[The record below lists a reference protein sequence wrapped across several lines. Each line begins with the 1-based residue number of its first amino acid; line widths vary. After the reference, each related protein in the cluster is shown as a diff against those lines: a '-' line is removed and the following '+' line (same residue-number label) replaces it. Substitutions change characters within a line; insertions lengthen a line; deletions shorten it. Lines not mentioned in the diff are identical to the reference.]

1 MDIRAVIFD
10 IDGTLVNVEER
21 FFKYFNVT
29 LANFGIQPLDRA
41 VYEAKRLDG
50 TLSDPILDV
59 GEIRAKFW
67 LDFIDLFSY
76 CDSGEIGRLFPG
88 VPETLD
94 VLKTGGYKM
103 AIVTGRTCAFQRVV
117 EELRTLGINQYFDCI
132 LTNDDGIKGMN
143 KAAKLIACARNLGVS
158 PAECVYIGDWE
169 GDVRSA
175 KEANIG
181 MVVAVLTGG
190 ESREAL
196 ARTDP
201 DFILESVADVPELL
215 RKYPL
220 SRNPSSTSRKKIG

>member
-1 MDIRAVIFD
+1 MNIRAVIFD

-21 FFKYFNVT
+21 FFQYFNVT
-29 LANFGIQPLDRA
+29 LANFGVKPLDRA

-50 TLSDPILDV
+50 TLSDSIPEV
-59 GEIRAKFW
+59 GETRAKFW
-67 LDFIDLFSY
+67 LDFINLFSY
-76 CDSGEIGRLFPG
+76 CDSEEIGRLFPG

-103 AIVTGRTCAFQRVV
+103 AIVTGRTCTGEHVAG
-117 EELRTLGINQYFDCI
+117 ELRKLGINSYFDCV
-132 LTNDDGIKGMN
+132 LTNDDGITGMN
-143 KAAKLIACARNLGVS
+143 KAAKLIACARNLEVS
-158 PAECVYIGDWE
+158 LSECVYIGDWE

-181 MVVAVLTGG
+181 LVVAVLTGG

-196 ARTDP
+196 AKTDP

-215 RKYPL
+215 KKYPL
-220 SRNPSSTSRKKIG
+220 TRNSSNTSPKKVG